1 MRIFM
6 QTPATGGEQP
16 KYYQLM
22 LQRDLLGGWILTR
35 EWGQPGVRTS
45 VRREQYLAFEEAE
58 AALDR
63 ARELQKKKGFQV
75 MFSQGSGEPPRR

>member
-22 LQRDLLGGWILTR
+22 LQQDLFGAWILTR
-35 EWGQPGVRTS
+35 EWGQPGTRTS
-45 VRREQYLAFEEAE
+45 LKREQFLDFEAAE

-75 MFSQGSGEPPRR
+75 MFSQGSEPQRR